1 MSFDKNSQNIQGNR
15 LFRDVSSKDIKINV
29 SSNNFVEVK
38 EGEIIYQVGDNSDFL
53 YLLIKGQIKIKIYES
68 IGAPPLL
75 KIFDNDF
82 FGEYEL
88 LEKTPRKSVAM
99 AVEKSL
105 IYVINEKELK
115 ELAKN
120 KTILANLFNL
130 TSAIG
135 TISKK
140 LFYEIEVSSEFN
152 NDEYNSIETPQ
163 GRTSSS
169 ITSSLKLDDF
179 DDDEN
184 DLSWNSSNI
193 GEFKDIFNDEE
204 LLDNDEVGDCSLDDD
219 AEINYDKVNLS
230 DTIDQTE
237 NSLESFQPDDS
248 ELLFSTKET
257 LNKIENGDDSI
268 LDQIKKEI
276 KGSAA
281 ELIDKHEAEIIDST
295 QGIDSNPVISEKNKL
310 DDKEQIP
317 TENLPAETTSVELN
331 VAQQEYTEQRSSK
344 EYYEIVKKVIRSIN
358 DEIKTP
364 MELIVKYTDLLM
376 RKSLSAEANKV
387 LQKIIDQSNIIL
399 DSLQI
404 HADYFNRKI
413 NLKTQVFYATN
424 ILNDILHLLAGYT
437 EFRKVKLFKKF
448 EADASVLLDKNLFYQ
463 AGLHIVKF
471 LCENITGEGSIY
483 VTTNRT
489 KETIIIEFKSNGPKL
504 QDEVL
509 KKISGDF
516 ISIENLGLCFAKR
529 IIAEHNGTLIAQNS
543 ANSGP
548 EIKVILPIVL

>member
-179 DDDEN
+179 
-184 DLSWNSSNI
+184 
-193 GEFKDIFNDEE
+193 
-204 LLDNDEVGDCSLDDD
+204 DDD

-437 EFRKVKLFKKF
+437 EFRKVKLFRKF